1 MDGVLSIHEKVV
13 YRPQTTRSWDF
24 LGVPRHNDP
33 TRLKFENDVIIGMV
47 DTGVYPGSESFSDDG
62 LPPPPAKWKGVCPSN
77 FTCNKYETHLRL
89 QLSIVMLIFRCLS
102 KDSGLVSRLLP
113 RG

>member
-24 LGVPRHNDP
+24 LGVPQHNDA

-47 DTGVYPGSESFSDDG
+47 DTGIWPDSESFSDEG
-62 LPPPPAKWKGVCPSN
+62 LPPPPTKWKGVCSKN
-77 FTCNKYETHLRL
+77 FTSCNKYV
-89 QLSIVMLIFRCLS
+89 QYLSF
-102 KDSGLVSRLLP
+102 
-113 RG
+113 

>member
-24 LGVPRHNDP
+24 LGVPLHNDR

-47 DTGVYPGSESFSDDG
+47 DTGVWPDSESFSDDG
-62 LPPPPAKWKGVCPSN
+62 LPPPPAKWKGVCSKN
-77 FTCNKYETHLRL
+77 FTSCNKYVAFSYHFDPSHSHHRL
-89 QLSIVMLIFRCLS
+89 IIKQDHTEI
-102 KDSGLVSRLLP
+102 
-113 RG
+113 